1 MKLRILI
8 VLAILV
14 SLLSFAKFNYCQST
28 GWASPGQYIHAC
40 YSDLPALYSARG
52 LDSNAWPYSS
62 DDNSVEYPVITAM
75 VMYATS
81 FLANSPV
88 SYFNI
93 NIFFLVLLFIATVI
107 VVRKI
112 RPEFAYLSAIAP
124 AVIASLFINW
134 DLWGIATMLLAIY
147 WFDRKKYLHSALILS
162 LSISTKFLPV
172 FLLIPI
178 AFILWRDAKLKELVK
193 YVAVVAG
200 TWIAINA
207 PFAFTTP
214 TRWWR
219 FFKLNL
225 ERGADWGSIFAFP
238 TPTGW
243 WRFFKL
249 NLERGADWG
258 SVWLALRQLGIP
270 LTNLNYLSILL
281 LLIALTS
288 VAIVLFE
295 LKYTPTLAS
304 VAFIV
309 MAAVMVA
316 SKVYSPQFVLWL
328 TPLAVIAL
336 TNKKDLH
343 AFWLWQAT
351 EVIYHVAIWQHI
363 ATIEHAKFGLGP
375 TPYAILTLVRI
386 AGTIYLMA
394 VLARRAL
401 QARNGHSRLLDLL
414 FEAGKPYP

>member
-1 MKLRILI
+1 MKVRTLVILA
-8 VLAILV
+8 LFA
-14 SLLSFAKFNYCQST
+14 SLLSFAKFSHCENT
-28 GWASPGQYIHAC
+28 GWATPDQYIHAC
-40 YSDLPALYSARG
+40 YSDIPALFGTRG
-52 LDSNAWPYSS
+52 LDKNDWPFTS
-62 DDNSVEYPVITAM
+62 DDNSVEYPVVTAM

-81 FLANSPV
+81 FVANSPA
-88 SYFNI
+88 SYFNV
-93 NIFFLVLLFIATVI
+93 NIFFLILLLIATVV

-112 RPEFAYLSAIAP
+112 RPEFAYLVPVAP
-124 AVIASLFINW
+124 AMIASLYINW
-134 DLWGIATMLLAIY
+134 DLWAIATMMLAIY
-147 WFDRKKYLHSALILS
+147 WFDRKKYLHSALIMG

-178 AFILWRDAKLKELVK
+178 AFILWRDDKLKELIK
-193 YVAVVAG
+193 YVGVVAA
-200 TWIAINA
+200 TWIALNL
-207 PFAFTTP
+207 PFALTTP
-214 TRWWR
+214 IGWWR
-219 FFKLNL
+219 FYNLNL
-225 ERGADWGSIFAFP
+225 ERGADWGS
-238 TPTGW
+238 
-243 WRFFKL
+243 L
-249 NLERGADWG
+249 
-258 SVWLALRQLGIP
+258 WLALQQLGIS

-309 MAAVMVA
+309 LASVMVA
-316 SKVYSPQFVLWL
+316 SKVYSPQYVLWL
-328 TPLAVIAL
+328 TPLAAIAL

-351 EVIYHVAIWQHI
+351 EIMYHVAIWQHI
-363 ATIEHAKFGLGP
+363 ASVTDAKFGLGP

-401 QARNGHSRLLDLL
+401 QARNTHSRLLDLL

>member
-1 MKLRILI
+1 MKVRTLVALALFASLI
-8 VLAILV
+8 
-14 SLLSFAKFNYCQST
+14 SFAKFSHCENT
-28 GWASPGQYIHAC
+28 GWATPDQYIHAC
-40 YSDLPALYSARG
+40 YSDLSALYVSRG
-52 LDSNAWPYSS
+52 LDTNTWPFAS

-81 FLANSPV
+81 FAAKSPA
-88 SYFNI
+88 SYFNV
-93 NIFFLVLLFIATVI
+93 NIFFLVLLFLATVI

-124 AVIASLFINW
+124 AMIASLFINW
-134 DLWGIATMLLAIY
+134 DLWGIATMMLAIY
-147 WFDRKKYLHSALILS
+147 WFDRKQYLHSALILS
-162 LSISTKFLPV
+162 LSISTKFLPI

-178 AFILWRDAKLKELVK
+178 AFILWRDTKLKELVK
-193 YVAVVAG
+193 YVGVVAA
-200 TWIAINA
+200 TWLAINA
-207 PFAFTTP
+207 PFALT
-214 TRWWR
+214 
-219 FFKLNL
+219 
-225 ERGADWGSIFAFP
+225 

-258 SVWLALRQLGIP
+258 SFWLALQQLGVN

-281 LLIALTS
+281 LLIGLTS
-288 VAIVLFE
+288 IAVFLFE
-295 LKYTPTLAS
+295 LKHTPTLAS

-336 TNKKDLH
+336 INKEDLH

-363 ATIEHAKFGLGP
+363 ASITDAKFGLGP

-386 AGTIYLMA
+386 AGTIYLMV

-401 QARNGHSRLLDLL
+401 KGRNKRGRLMDLL
-414 FEAGKPYP
+414 FETSTVYP

>member
-8 VLAILV
+8 ALAIGA
-14 SLLSFAKFNYCQST
+14 SLLSFAKFSHCENT
-28 GWASPGQYIHAC
+28 GWATPDQYIHAC
-40 YSDLPALYSARG
+40 YSDIPALFGSRG
-52 LDSNAWPYSS
+52 LDKNEWPFASN
-62 DDNSVEYPVITAM
+62 DNSVEYPVVTAM
-75 VMYATS
+75 AMYASS
-81 FLANSPV
+81 FVANSPA
-88 SYFNI
+88 SYFNV
-93 NIFFLVLLFIATVI
+93 NIFFLILLFIATV
-107 VVRKI
+107 VLVRKV
-112 RPEFAYLSAIAP
+112 RPEFAYLVPVAP
-124 AVIASLFINW
+124 AMIASLYINW
-134 DLWGIATMLLAIY
+134 DLWAIATMMLAIY
-147 WFDRKKYLHSALILS
+147 WFDRKKYLYSALIMG

-178 AFILWRDAKLKELVK
+178 AFILWRDDKVKELIK
-193 YVAVVAG
+193 YVGVVAA
-200 TWIAINA
+200 TWIAINL
-207 PFAFTTP
+207 PFAIT
-214 TRWWR
+214 
-219 FFKLNL
+219 
-225 ERGADWGSIFAFP
+225 

-243 WRFFKL
+243 WRFYKL
-249 NLERGADWG
+249 NLERGPDWG
-258 SVWLALRQLGIP
+258 SFWLALQQLGIS
-270 LTNLNYLSILL
+270 LTNLNYLSVLL

-288 VAIVLFE
+288 VAIMLFE

-309 MAAVMVA
+309 LASVMVA
-316 SKVYSPQFVLWL
+316 SKVYSPQYVLWL
-328 TPLAVIAL
+328 TPLAAIAL

-363 ATIEHAKFGLGP
+363 ASVTGAKFGLAA

-401 QARNGHSRLLDLL
+401 QARNTHSRLLDLL